1 MIKIIDK
8 ISCCGC
14 SACQNACP
22 QSCIDMN
29 EDNEGFLY
37 PTVNIQKCIDCHLCE
52 KVCPILNTKENRTP
66 LKVLAVKN
74 KNKNIVGKSSSGGVF
89 FHLAQQVIND
99 GGVVFG
105 ACFNKEWEVIH
116 SYTESI
122 EGVSRFMTSKYVQS
136 RVGESYKKVKA
147 FLISGRKVLFT
158 GTPCQVAGLYEYL
171 RKPYSNLITM
181 DFLCHGVPSPKV
193 WRLYLQEEKNKF
205 LSAYKANGRPT
216 ISHTQESMW
225 LLKNI
230 NFRDKS
236 DGWQNSRF
244 ALHFVKQMGK
254 GEEKSVLSS
263 SNHNDNI
270 YMRGFLNDLYLR
282 PSCYKCKFKRFQ
294 STSDITIA
302 DYWAIQ
308 RVSPGFFD
316 PMGVSMVFV
325 NSDKIFPYI
334 SKSVFDM
341 IETSFKDTLSNK
353 GLSEKVIP
361 HSKREYFF
369 NHLSLYSDEISVLI
383 NKCVKQ
389 SKWKVFLSK
398 IINKIL

>member
-1 MIKIIDK
+1 
-8 ISCCGC
+8 
-14 SACQNACP
+14 
-22 QSCIDMN
+22 
-29 EDNEGFLY
+29 
-37 PTVNIQKCIDCHLCE
+37 
-52 KVCPILNTKENRTP
+52 
-66 LKVLAVKN
+66 
-74 KNKNIVGKSSSGGVF
+74 
-89 FHLAQQVIND
+89 
-99 GGVVFG
+99 
-105 ACFNKEWEVIH
+105 
-116 SYTESI
+116 
-122 EGVSRFMTSKYVQS
+122 
-136 RVGESYKKVKA
+136 
-147 FLISGRKVLFT
+147 
-158 GTPCQVAGLYEYL
+158 
-171 RKPYSNLITM
+171 
-181 DFLCHGVPSPKV
+181 
-193 WRLYLQEEKNKF
+193 
-205 LSAYKANGRPT
+205 
-216 ISHTQESMW
+216 MW

-236 DGWQNSRF
+236 DGWQNFRF

-334 SKSVFDM
+334 SQSVFDM

-398 IINKIL
+398 LINKIL